1 MVVALAMFALLILV
15 RPSLWTSQLMSYFN
29 SQLSS
34 RYGLQVETANL
45 TGNFLNQ
52 LEGESVIVSTDS
64 DSILF
69 TAEGISIN
77 YSLWKIVIGQFAIDK
92 IHLIRP
98 VVHFGPGYMHLL
110 TRLKSGGGTTPS
122 PEKRQFTIENL
133 SIEEGQFIY
142 PTAGEQVQV
151 TQITGA
157 MKIHQG
163 PEALTIT
170 GDFSSLKALETSQR
184 LRSIKF
190 LVHQYAD
197 SIVVDNAQFKYDSAA
212 AEIHGAIGTNPLT
225 GLSLKYRVDQFSLG
239 NVLPF
244 LGIDSHLHDQ
254 WSVQGSVQSDLK
266 TWNVT
271 TAFDGHIVGDTK
283 VNGTVHAQVTGGAL
297 FLQKAPIQVGTSNL
311 NLTGE
316 YQFGTGGQLNI
327 SLAGLNLAEF
337 LEDIPPTNF
346 GGNVAVK
353 ETSGNLA
360 HPKLLA
366 NIDVNPATING
377 YNFTSA
383 QGNIKYVND
392 TLRVDDSLKVR
403 MAATQALF
411 RGWYYIPARQ
421 LAANIRYQTQ
431 RFDYITDML
440 HLPKI
445 YGEANGFI
453 RATGTMDST
462 AVTGRVQMKN
472 FGYQNFHFAD
482 IAGYFDF
489 TNVQKVG
496 PGNLF
501 VEARNG
507 LAWGQDVASGSLT
520 LQATR
525 DTIRLRGL
533 RFENGEDHL
542 YLSGKM
548 SKDLTGVIQTVEL
561 RFGETFAHN
570 RTQLPFQI
578 QQRSIYLSKGVI
590 GLNDGFLSFQGK
602 VGQTDSLSTNVEF
615 TNINITPLNQLLQ
628 TPLPFTGTLNGEVT
642 YRNVKDKQFVQSNLL
657 LSDVFVKDLQY
668 SQVRLKGNYYNGLVK
683 LEQGYF
689 RSPAGG
695 EITATGQFPWDL
707 EKAIQ
712 QDTIV
717 LGQSMPIQG
726 KIDLSA
732 VHLGKYSPYIPLAQD
747 IAGLATGEVTVSGD
761 WGAPVMQADLTVL
774 QPRFDRITGDS
785 LVAEIQY
792 ADNQLNFQELYL
804 DEGAPGNIFTGGGTL
819 PLHMDFAAG
828 EIRLDRDREMNLH
841 FEGNTTHLQFLERYM
856 GDVDAINGEFS
867 LSLDVLGTPNNPIR
881 NGSFT
886 ARNGQVEVTT
896 LENEVTDV
904 SASGVLRNNKMT
916 INSFSAQMH
925 KEREREIIQGTFN
938 RIKHWFSKLFNREIP
953 AKGDNVNVTGTL
965 DFRKFFNPGLNLAL
979 TGNKIYIR
987 SLLSEVEGVVGANL
1001 TLTGRDSLII
1011 AGAID
1016 PEEMV
1021 LRMDFAKEGTP
1032 REPSTGKGRYIEY
1045 NLHAVF
1051 PGDFYIRNN
1060 QVNAEFEGDLYI
1072 LRHGDESTRFSGV
1085 LNVIRGK
1092 FYYNG
1097 TFNIEE
1103 GQITF
1108 DPVEFNP
1115 RLNIVATTKIENVQ
1129 VTITLTGEMDDP
1141 TISLAA
1147 ADPEDPNKQY
1157 SQSEILSLLTFNQQI
1172 EQEGLVTPDI
1182 QPVLSAYLE
1191 RQLESYGNQLIG
1203 LETFNVE
1210 TQGQSLQEIQAA
1222 NKPVTVTV
1230 GRRVTSNLYFTY
1242 KRDFFSTN
1250 PNNLIGLE
1258 YQLNRYMSLVGQVD
1272 ENGLYHFNYRL
1283 KYNY

>member
-1 MVVALAMFALLILV
+1 
-15 RPSLWTSQLMSYFN
+15 MSYFN

-52 LEGESVIVSTDS
+52 LEGESVVVSTDS
-64 DSILF
+64 DSVLF
-69 TAEGISIN
+69 TADGISIN

-110 TRLKSGGGTTPS
+110 TRLKSSGGTSPS

-163 PEALTIT
+163 PQALTIT
-170 GDFSSLKALETSQR
+170 GDFSSLRALETSQR

-190 LVHQYAD
+190 LVHQYQD

-225 GLSLKYRVDQFSLG
+225 GLSLKYRIDKFSLG
-239 NVLPF
+239 NILPF
-244 LGIDSHLHDQ
+244 IGVESQLHDK
-254 WSVQGSVQSDLK
+254 WSVHGSVQSNLK
-266 TWNVT
+266 TWSVL
-271 TAFDGHIVGDTK
+271 TAFDGQIAGKTQVSGN
-283 VNGTVHAQVTGGAL
+283 VQAQIAEGTL
-297 FLQKAPIQVGTSNL
+297 FLHKAPIKVGSSNL
-311 NLTGE
+311 DLSGQ
-316 YQFGTGGQLNI
+316 YQFQAGGTLNI
-327 SLAGLNLAEF
+327 SLDDLNLAEI
-337 LEDIPPTNF
+337 LENVPSTNF
-346 GGNVAVK
+346 SGDVEIK
-353 ETSGNLA
+353 ETSGDLA
-360 HPKLLA
+360 APKFSA
-366 NIDVNPATING
+366 KIDVNPANVNG
-377 YNFTSA
+377 YNFSSA
-383 QGNIKYVND
+383 QGTIEYSND
-392 TLRVDDSLKVR
+392 TLRVVDSLKVR

-411 RGWYYIPARQ
+411 QGWYFIPNHQ
-421 LAANIRYQTQ
+421 LAANIQYQTQ
-431 RFDYITDML
+431 RFDYITEML

-445 YGEANGFI
+445 YGEANGFV
-453 RATGTMDST
+453 RATGNTDST
-462 AVTGRVQMKN
+462 EVTGRVQMKN
-472 FGYQNFHFAD
+472 FGYQDFHFAD

-507 LAWGQDVASGSLT
+507 VAWGQEVATGSLT
-520 LQATR
+520 LQATQ
-525 DTIRLRGL
+525 DTIRLRSL

-548 SKDLTGVIQTVEL
+548 SKDLTGVVQTLEL
-561 RFGETFAHN
+561 KFGETFAHN

-578 QQRSIYLSKGVI
+578 LQRSIYLSKGVI

-615 TNINITPLNQLLQ
+615 TNINIAPLNQLLQ
-628 TPLPFTGTLNGEVT
+628 KPLPFTGILNGEIT
-642 YRNVKDKQFVQSNLL
+642 YRNVDEKQFIQSNLF

-668 SQVRLKGNYYNGLVK
+668 SQVRLNGSYYNGLVK
-683 LEQGYF
+683 LEDGHFQT
-689 RSPAGG
+689 PAGG
-695 EITATGQFPWDL
+695 EITAIGQFPWSL

-712 QDTIV
+712 QDTVV

-726 KIDLSA
+726 KIDLSG
-732 VHLGKYSPYIPLAQD
+732 VHLGNYSPYIPLKQD
-747 IAGLATGEVTVSGD
+747 IAGSATGKVTIGGD
-761 WGAPVMQADLTVL
+761 WGSPVMQADLTVI
-774 QPRFDRITGDS
+774 QPKFDRITGDS
-785 LVAEIQY
+785 LVAQIKY
-792 ADNQLNFQELYL
+792 ADDQLNFQDLYL
-804 DEGAPGNIFTGGGTL
+804 DEGSPGNIFTGNGTL
-819 PLHMDFAAG
+819 PLHMNFAAG
-828 EIRLDRDREMNLH
+828 EIWLDRNRQMNLH
-841 FEGNTTHLQFLERYM
+841 FEGKTNHLQFLERYL
-856 GDVDAINGEFS
+856 GDVDAINGDFT

-881 NGSFT
+881 NGAFT
-886 ARNGQVEVTT
+886 ANKGQIEVTS

-904 SASGVLRNNKMT
+904 SADGVLKNNKMT
-916 INSFSAQMH
+916 INNFSAQMH
-925 KEREREIIQGTFN
+925 KERESEIIQGSFN

-953 AKGDNVNVTGTL
+953 AKGDNVFVTGSL
-965 DFRKFFNPGLNLAL
+965 DFRKFFNPTLNLSL
-979 TGNKIYIR
+979 TGNKVYIR
-987 SLLSEVEGVVGANL
+987 SLLSEVEGVVDANL

-1011 AGAID
+1011 AGDID
-1016 PEEMV
+1016 PQEMV

-1032 REPSTGKGRYIEY
+1032 REPSTGKGRYVEY

-1129 VTITLTGEMDDP
+1129 VTINLTGEMDDP

-1147 ADPEDPNKQY
+1147 EDPEDPNKQY